1 MIVLSSFSA
10 RLRSSILRAGLELVG
25 PPPPPNVSTP
35 STVSVIL
42 VQLTTHF
49 SLLRLIVA
57 STAVTALRRLGG
69 LTV

>member
-1 MIVLSSFSA
+1 MPVLSSFSA

-25 PPPPPNVSTP
+25 PPPNVSTP